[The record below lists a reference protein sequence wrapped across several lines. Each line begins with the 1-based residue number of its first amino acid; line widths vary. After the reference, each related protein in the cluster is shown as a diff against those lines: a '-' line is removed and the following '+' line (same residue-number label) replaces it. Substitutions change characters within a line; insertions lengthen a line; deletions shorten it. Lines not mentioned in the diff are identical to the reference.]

1 MFYKYTKIV
10 PNNVGIRI
18 VQRATPMLV
27 DRLNVSD
34 VLELFDFVPAV
45 EEDLVVTMGVG
56 ILVGCSKTVL
66 ATFVGA
72 S

>member
-10 PNNVGIRI
+10 PNNMGRI

-27 DRLNVSD
+27 DCLLD
-34 VLELFDFVPAV
+34 LFDFVPAV
-45 EEDLVVTMGVG
+45 EEDLVVTEGVG